1 MGEQGLVLA
10 GDRAEG
16 QILGGVRA
24 AAHPP
29 GRGTLVRRRAAP
41 ELIQVAWTPDHLPV
55 A

>member
-1 MGEQGLVLA
+1 MAALLFAMSLVSQTMP
-10 GDRAEG
+10 D
-16 QILGGVRA
+16 
-24 AAHPP
+24 PP